1 MRQVRVWMLVLAMAI
16 GLVAVGCSS
25 SVKPTL
31 AVRLEQSDKNLV
43 IQLDTT
49 GFVIGKDGHVHL
61 KLDDGPIAMPVKPT
75 YTIPNVKP
83 GKHTV
88 WVELSDK
95 NHNPIGVQQSADIE
109 FK

>member
-1 MRQVRVWMLVLAMAI
+1 MRQVRVLMLVLAAI

-25 SVKPTL
+25 TVKPTL
-31 AVRLEQSDKNLV
+31 AVQLVQKDKDLA
-43 IQLDTT
+43 IQMDTT

-61 KLDDGPIAMPVKPT
+61 KLDDGPIAMPTKPT
-75 YTIPNVKP
+75 YTIPGVKP
-83 GKHTV
+83 GKHTI

-95 NHNPIGVQQSADIE
+95 NHNPIGVQQTAEID